1 MSLTLRHIRSCFKV
15 IRCHRSKNLTETK
28 QTHRMHVC
36 WEYFVNWHVLISS
49 AFLYPHL
56 VVNTFIDRSVESVHV
71 LCLVT
76 PVSFDTSR
84 HVSFVQT
91 RVYKRLL
98 GRVFPDFLNFAF
110 IDSQLNSINPVNSRR
125 VNTISYLC
133 CWVSKDFEI
142 IEFFRFELIHSTT
155 LK

>member
-1 MSLTLRHIRSCFKV
+1 MSSTTFLKNMFFFLLSLTQRHIRSCFKV

-84 HVSFVQT
+84 HVSVVQT
-91 RVYKRLL
+91 RVYKRLQ

-110 IDSQLNSINPVNSRR
+110 IDSQLNSINPVRLAHVGLTR
-125 VNTISYLC
+125 C
-133 CWVSKDFEI
+133 AAQWVK
-142 IEFFRFELIHSTT
+142 T
-155 LK
+155 